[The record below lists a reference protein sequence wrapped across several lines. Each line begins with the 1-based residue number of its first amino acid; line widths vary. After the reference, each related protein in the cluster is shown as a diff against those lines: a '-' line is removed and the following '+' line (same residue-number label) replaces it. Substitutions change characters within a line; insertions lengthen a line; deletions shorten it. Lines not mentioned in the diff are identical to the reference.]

1 MNQVVA
7 DFFDGQSSRAWRVSA
22 HLEHGE
28 LVVSG
33 EHLGDARRYQLGDLQ
48 WPERTRA
55 GTKVLRLPDGGSL
68 HALDDDAWH
77 RMGSEHGLVESPVVR
92 WQQSGWRIFL
102 SLILIV
108 VFGAAIFRWGVP
120 LAARAVLVL
129 VPEQVDQAIGRQAF
143 KQIDGQLFK
152 PSELDEDTRNEL
164 TNRLSKL
171 VTKNGSYTPQDGPQY
186 TLEFRRSRFG
196 PNAFALPGG
205 TIVLTDELVELAD
218 GNLDMVLGVLAHEL
232 GHVVNRHGM
241 RGVSQSLLGAV
252 LIAAVVGDSSS
263 LIASAPLLLGSM
275 AYTRD
280 LEREADDHAIRTLR
294 ENGISPAVM
303 AEFFRRIAQ
312 LTDERSDDDNNDQSD
327 QADQT
332 DDTDDTDDTVGELGL
347 LFSSH
352 PGARERIRKFE
363 EAALE

>member
-1 MNQVVA
+1 MNEVVA

-22 HLEHGE
+22 HLENGE
-28 LVVSG
+28 LVVAG
-33 EHLGDARRYQLGDLQ
+33 EHFDEARRYPLDQLQ

-55 GTKVLRLPDGGSL
+55 GTKVLQLPDGGSL

-77 RMGSEHGLVESPVVR
+77 RLGSEHGIVESPVVR

-120 LAARAVLVL
+120 LAARAVLVF

-152 PSELDEDTRNEL
+152 PSELDEEIRDEL
-164 TNRLSKL
+164 TKRLSSL
-171 VTKNGSYTPQDGPQY
+171 VTKSVSYTQQDSPRY

-232 GHVVNRHGM
+232 GHVVHRHGM

-280 LEREADDHAIRTLR
+280 LEREADDHAIEVLR

-303 AEFFRRIAQ
+303 AEFFRRISKQ
-312 LTDERSDDDNNDQSD
+312 TDERVDSDHDDQSEG
-327 QADQT
+327 A
-332 DDTDDTDDTVGELGL
+332 GEELGL

>member
-1 MNQVVA
+1 MA

-22 HLEHGE
+22 RIENSE
-28 LVVSG
+28 LIVAG
-33 EHLGDARRYQLGDLQ
+33 EHLGEARRYQLEELR

-55 GTKVLRLPDGGSL
+55 GTKVLQLPDGGSL

-77 RMGSEHGLVESPVVR
+77 RLGSEHGVVESPVVR

-120 LAARAVLVL
+120 IAARAVLVL

-143 KQIDGQLFK
+143 EQIDGQLFK
-152 PSELDEDTRNEL
+152 PSELDQEVRDEL
-164 TNRLSKL
+164 TERLRQL
-171 VTKNGSYTPQDGPQY
+171 VASSASYTPQDGPAY

-232 GHVVNRHGM
+232 GHVVHRHGM

-252 LIAAVVGDSSS
+252 LIAAIVGDSSS

-280 LEREADDHAIRTLR
+280 LEREADDHAIEVLR
-294 ENGISPAVM
+294 ENNISPAVM
-303 AEFFRRIAQ
+303 AEFFRKIMEISGER
-312 LTDERSDDDNNDQSD
+312 DES
-327 QADQT
+327 QT
-332 DDTDDTDDTVGELGL
+332 AGEDHASSELGL

-352 PGARERIRKFE
+352 PGARERIKKFE
-363 EAALE
+363 DAALR